1 MLFFLFY
8 FTKYVIYL
16 LGRFEMKLLK
26 KTSLALLS
34 FLFVLSMALAFNTNL
49 ESVFADTYSISIGGT
64 PYTSLQDAID
74 AVPYDTETEIQISG
88 NISVASEITIAGD
101 NALGIKKLILNFV
114 ADTNITRAN
123 TDKFIM
129 LNINSLSNVTIKT
142 SNNAKVVFDGNLQS
156 EALETINSSTQC
168 SIISI
173 SDSTFSINGDITF
186 QNNYSYRG
194 GAINALESSKITLD
208 GITFQNNKVQNNGGA
223 LNFAG
228 STASINNCQ
237 FLSNIGG
244 ARGGAIVSQ
253 GTLTLTNSNF
263 DGNNLQGYTHDK
275 NSKMHGGTLTVMGG
289 TTTITNCEFKNSYAD
304 DIKDERVMGYGG
316 AIEVYNSGTLN
327 IISASFDNNETDY
340 GGAIAVT
347 GGTLNITDM
356 TMTNNTALKNGGG
369 IYHNGGTV
377 KINNGTI
384 SDNTATEY
392 GNDIYWVAEKT
403 SASYISAN
411 IASENIGQS
420 IYVTKY
426 LAVGENFALG
436 NGSSICFANDIY
448 VIVNEKLLT
457 TNPIKLYAENTD
469 DNDLVGENLVYFK
482 NQAAITQDV
491 FMLRD
496 PTYSLVLPAGYES
509 LSEPYLLVS
518 AEYIVEFYQYYDA
531 ETDTY
536 YNKIGSTQKVPFG
549 ASVTPPTTE
558 EVGTREG
565 FRFGGWNTTDYTYV
579 TDHLTVYGIWGVEIE
594 ISYKIFNDS
603 TNSWELVDSEIIVSG
618 TKPTN
623 FPTIPPKTGYTV
635 HPSYWAYDTEGST
648 AYNNENIDDATTLYA
663 IYVPD
668 VLKVTFIHENGTT
681 EEIEVEYNTA
691 FTATIPTIA
700 SKIGYDQVTPY
711 WAYDE
716 AGDEPFDAS
725 RLIKSNFNLYEIYVI
740 NKYTVEFYV
749 NYYHNLNAEGGKE
762 LLENKKISEIICN
775 YNDIVSSFPGLPV
788 NVAFTQNSVV
798 WNYNNAPITEN
809 LVIYGDIDINVY
821 LVKFEADG
829 EIINSYNIEHG
840 KTLTEIPEIPEKTGY
855 TQTAPVWSL
864 EGASTTDAVTSN
876 RTFKAKYTQNIY
888 TVTFILPD
896 GNRVERNVRH
906 GETVDGDNIIQ
917 KNFGELVRFDKS
929 LDNITADCEIK
940 VSKIN
945 LFMWIMIAFGCIL
958 LIILLI
964 IVIKIIKKKKL
975 QSIARKKHKQA
986 RRVGPFVTGDDE

>member
-1 MLFFLFY
+1 
-8 FTKYVIYL
+8 
-16 LGRFEMKLLK
+16 MKLLK

-101 NALGIKKLILNFV
+101 NALGYKKVIFNVIADSTIKKDSSN
-114 ADTNITRAN
+114 N
-123 TDKFIM
+123 FIM
-129 LNINSLSNVTIKT
+129 FNIKNLSNVTFRT
-142 SNNAKVVFDGNLQS
+142 SNASKLVIDYNKSTYDSSSFA
-156 EALETINSSTQC
+156 TINNASHL
-168 SIISI
+168 IMEGNIVI
-173 SDSTFSINGDITF
+173 
-186 QNNYSYRG
+186 QNNYSSGNGGGISTNPSSITKLTGITFTNNNCNDKGSAIYNKGQLTIENCLFENNTSGSFG
-194 GAINALESSKITLD
+194 GAICIINGNVDITSSIFNNNSLT
-208 GITFQNNKVQNNGGA
+208 GTTFTSEKQC
-223 LNFAG
+223 F
-228 STASINNCQ
+228 
-237 FLSNIGG
+237 
-244 ARGGAIVSQ
+244 GGAIAVYS
-253 GTLTLTNSNF
+253 GES
-263 DGNNLQGYTHDK
+263 
-275 NSKMHGGTLTVMGG
+275 
-289 TTTITNCEFKNSYAD
+289 TITDCNFYNNSSHAGAYID
-304 DIKDERVMGYGG
+304 SQLIMGHGG
-316 AIEVYNSGTLN
+316 AIAVFNNGKLNLDNVMMNGNYSYN
-327 IISASFDNNETDY
+327 

-579 TDHLTVYGIWGVEIE
+579 TDHLKVYGIWGVEIE

-603 TNSWELVDSEIIVSG
+603 TNSWELVGSEIIVSG

-700 SKIGYDQVTPY
+700 SKTGYDQVTPY

-716 AGDEPFDAS
+716 AGEEPFDAS

-775 YNDIVSSFPGLPV
+775 YNDIVSSFPNLPA
-788 NVAFTQNSVV
+788 NAAFTQNSVV

-809 LVIYGDIDINVY
+809 LAIYGDIDINVY

-829 EIINSYNIEHG
+829 EIINSYNVEHG

-906 GETVDGDNIIQ
+906 GETVDSDNIIQ

-929 LDNITADCEIK
+929 LDNITSDCEIK